1 MATIL
6 IADDTAS
13 EAALISSVVQQL
25 GHQAHTVADGEACVN
40 TARSIKPALILL
52 DVVMP
57 KLDGFNTCRK
67 LKKDPETAGVPVIM
81 VTSKNQDSDK
91 FWAERQGANHY
102 VTKPFSPDTL
112 AAAIKQF
119 LP

>member
-13 EAALISSVVQQL
+13 ELALMSVVVKDL
-25 GHQAHTVADGEACVN
+25 GHHVITAVDGATCI
-40 TARSIKPALILL
+40 TAAKANRPALILL

-57 KLDGFNTCRK
+57 NSDGFKTCRQ
-67 LKKDPETAGVPVIM
+67 LKKDPDTAGIPIVI
-81 VTSKNQDSDK
+81 VSTKNQDSDK

-102 VTKPFSPDTL
+102 ITKPFTPTQLSE
-112 AAAIKQF
+112 AVRAFVA
-119 LP
+119 